1 MSKQTVLTGITTTG
15 TPHLGNYVGAIL
27 PAIEAS
33 RREDVRSCYFL
44 ADYHAL
50 IKCQDPA
57 RIRQSSLEIAATWLA
72 LGLDTDNSTF
82 YRQSDVPEVMELTW
96 LLTCMTA
103 KGLMNR
109 AHAYK
114 AAVADNEAAAE
125 NDPDK
130 GITMGLFC
138 YPILMAADIL
148 MFNAN
153 KVPVGRDQ
161 IQHLEMTRD
170 IAARFN
176 HHYGELFV
184 LPEAVADENTAVL
197 LGLDGRK
204 MSKSYNNTIP
214 LFAPADQLRK
224 LILRIKTNSLA
235 PGEPKD
241 PEACTLFGIYQAFA
255 SKAEIAAMRRR
266 YAEGIAWGEMKQ
278 VLFEY
283 LNAHLK
289 APRERYEALLE
300 TPDHIEKV
308 LREGAAKAREY
319 SVPFLQKIRR
329 AVGIQALGT

>member
-1 MSKQTVLTGITTTG
+1 
-15 TPHLGNYVGAIL
+15 
-27 PAIEAS
+27 
-33 RREDVRSCYFL
+33 
-44 ADYHAL
+44 
-50 IKCQDPA
+50 
-57 RIRQSSLEIAATWLA
+57 
-72 LGLDTDNSTF
+72 
-82 YRQSDVPEVMELTW
+82 
-96 LLTCMTA
+96 
-103 KGLMNR
+103 
-109 AHAYK
+109 
-114 AAVADNEAAAE
+114 
-125 NDPDK
+125 
-130 GITMGLFC
+130 
-138 YPILMAADIL
+138 
-148 MFNAN
+148 
-153 KVPVGRDQ
+153 
-161 IQHLEMTRD
+161 
-170 IAARFN
+170 
-176 HHYGELFV
+176 
-184 LPEAVADENTAVL
+184 
-197 LGLDGRK
+197 